1 MAKSFVKTILRKL
14 VSISDVFLII
24 MKEVHVESENQL
36 EEEKVVKIIIL
47 RKV

>member
-36 EEEKVVKIIIL
+36 EEEKVVRII
-47 RKV
+47 KMGNV